1 MIRAGV
7 ANILMGL
14 GIMLMAIAVKID
26 DTVIL
31 RVERYREMGDGR

>member
-1 MIRAGV
+1 VIRAAV

-26 DTVIL
+26 DTVIH
-31 RVERYREMGDGR
+31 RMKRYREMGDGR